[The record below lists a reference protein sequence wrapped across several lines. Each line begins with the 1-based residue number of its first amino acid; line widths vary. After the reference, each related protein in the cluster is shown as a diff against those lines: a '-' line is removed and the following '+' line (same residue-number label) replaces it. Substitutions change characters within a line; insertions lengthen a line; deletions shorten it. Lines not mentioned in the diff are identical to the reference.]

1 MKKIF
6 SKLWFFILLIPIL
19 IVDGFLAFKM
29 FENAQNFSNGGYAFL
44 FILLIMTFL
53 KIVLIKFQYISDTTV
68 ATLADCLVGTFIQGT
83 AIIFTTYVNLF
94 LADLAHTIAIKT
106 EMYYHSLDVPSSFF
120 GVLLWYIWWLLI
132 AIFVT
137 ILENLAFIIALLIL
151 YVGII
156 IPFAV
161 TLLIYFANYE
171 VKKEIKLKQEE
182 KVKKELDEQY
192 KSEANSIRHRIDE
205 LAKLNLIIDYFNAD
219 KIESLPTSLMDD
231 WCYIYDENLNIIQFC
246 KEPININN
254 ETKYHYYKDAV
265 QKLYNEFKDV
275 LKYTSN
281 DVQDSHEFLLRFSK
295 DIKRYLRTIDLE
307 YKSIGIREEEKSF
320 INARREHFIEYYLD
334 QRMNQII
341 ADNYSIKLGY
351 EGEELVNQTLSMHH
365 NLINLSNIRIEMDG
379 KSVECDNIILSTKGI
394 FILEVKNIGNS
405 GKFIIKI
412 EKDGRWLK
420 KKENSEEIEH
430 MNNATAQN
438 NYHIAYINR
447 LLDKELGHLDIDFNV
462 NGAVIIANKNVT
474 IDNDSLYQTVIRTD
488 EIYNYISSQPIIYNK
503 EQLNMIKEVIMKHSL
518 PPKSY
523 PVYEY
528 VDELIRNT
536 KQILDVLHKG
546 EKLLKEHSLEVNN
559 LPNKYSKYLI

>member
-44 FILLIMTFL
+44 FIFLIMTFL
-53 KIVLIKFQYISDTTV
+53 KFVLMKFQYISDTTG
-68 ATLADCLVGTFIQGT
+68 AALSNALAGGAFFQGI

-94 LADLAHTIAIKT
+94 LADLAQTIVIKT
-106 EMYYHSLDVPSSFF
+106 QLYYDPINAPSSLFLMFF
-120 GVLLWYIWWLLI
+120 WAILWCLI
-132 AIFVT
+132 GIFVT
-137 ILENLAFIIALLIL
+137 ILEKIVHIIAILIL
-151 YVGII
+151 YIGII
-156 IPFAV
+156 TPFAA
-161 TLLIYFANYE
+161 TLFGYLAYYGEKEGMA
-171 VKKEIKLKQEE
+171 KKKI
-182 KVKKELDEQY
+182 DEQY

-246 KEPININN
+246 KEPIYINN

-307 YKSIGIREEEKSF
+307 YKSIGIRNQEKNF

-334 QRMNQII
+334 QRMHQII

-462 NGAVIIANKNVT
+462 NGAVVIANKNVT

>member
-44 FILLIMTFL
+44 FIFLIMTFL
-53 KIVLIKFQYISDTTV
+53 KFVLMKFQYISDTTG
-68 ATLADCLVGTFIQGT
+68 AALSNALAGGAFFQGI

-94 LADLAHTIAIKT
+94 LADLAQTIVIKT
-106 EMYYHSLDVPSSFF
+106 QLYYDPINAPSSLFLMFF
-120 GVLLWYIWWLLI
+120 WAILWCLI
-132 AIFVT
+132 GIFVT
-137 ILENLAFIIALLIL
+137 ILEKIVHIIAILIL
-151 YVGII
+151 YIGII
-156 IPFAV
+156 TPFAA
-161 TLLIYFANYE
+161 TLFGYLAYYGEKEGMA
-171 VKKEIKLKQEE
+171 KKKI
-182 KVKKELDEQY
+182 DEQY

-246 KEPININN
+246 KEPIYINN

-307 YKSIGIREEEKSF
+307 YKSIGIRNQEKNF

-334 QRMNQII
+334 QRMHQII

-462 NGAVIIANKNVT
+462 NGAVVIANKNVT

-488 EIYNYISSQPIIYNK
+488 EIYNYISYQPIIYNK

-546 EKLLKEHSLEVNN
+546 EKLLKEHSVEVND
-559 LPNKYSKYLI
+559 LYNKYSKYLV